1 MDLDSLLRQREAEW
15 LDFKKEYHD
24 NNASLLHD
32 ILCLANSY
40 SNSDRYLVF
49 GVADDH
55 SVTGVAA
62 DINRKTNANL
72 QDFLR
77 QANLNRIP
85 TCVIEQHDVGADPTG
100 VHDVKT

>member
-1 MDLDSLLRQREAEW
+1 MFAKRQSKLGIMDLDSLLRQREAEW

-55 SVTGVAA
+55 SLLM
-62 DINRKTNANL
+62 IIL
-72 QDFLR
+72 
-77 QANLNRIP
+77 
-85 TCVIEQHDVGADPTG
+85 
-100 VHDVKT
+100 